1 MSYVECPKCGHRALS
16 VATQC
21 PHCGLDFTA
30 EHPKHP
36 VVEEEVPR
44 LRRRLQVAGVL
55 LAVVVVIVGIA
66 VVLYRAG
73 SKEGLTPPPAAPVD
87 SAPSKPSQPAAE
99 KSTKLADSARP
110 VVPAPRTDTAR
121 PVTPAPP
128 VVKPPAAEPPASRVD
143 TTRPAPSAPS
153 AVKPPATEPPAS
165 RVDTARAAPPAPSPA
180 PASGNELLQR
190 WAKVWVNV
198 RKGRR
203 PDAAI
208 VRVLKPG
215 EPVLVDSL
223 RAQWYRVLIDGR
235 PVGYVYRG
243 NLSPTPP

>member
-55 LAVVVVIVGIA
+55 LAVVVVLVGIA

-110 VVPAPRTDTAR
+110 VAPAPSTDTAR

-128 VVKPPAAEPPASRVD
+128 VVKPPAAKPPVSRVD
-143 TTRPAPSAPS
+143 TTRPCPVGSIP
-153 AVKPPATEPPAS
+153 
-165 RVDTARAAPPAPSPA
+165 R
-180 PASGNELLQR
+180 PASGQR
-190 WAKVWVNV
+190 IVAALGQGVGQ
-198 RKGRR
+198 RAIGSPSRR
-203 PDAAI
+203 FARSGLEA
-208 VRVLKPG
+208 R
-215 EPVLVDSL
+215 
-223 RAQWYRVLIDGR
+223 
-235 PVGYVYRG
+235 
-243 NLSPTPP
+243 